1 MLKKIK
7 NNKYFILAT
16 ILILVLICISFF
28 QFYRENFSYVKDY
41 KIIKTNCYEE
51 KDPNHEYCKA
61 FKDRE
66 NLEKYVNVADPKK
79 LYKTYD
85 VITLT
90 CTIVENTIFSALQY
104 FSPLIIALVVLGSI
118 HTQFSSGMFENYLLR
133 MKYSKY
139 LKVNYKIAIKAAL
152 ITPISLVVIF
162 ILSSIF
168 SGFNFSLS
176 NVDTSLSV
184 YSQFKYNNFFLYGF
198 IICVIQFFISL
209 LYANISLCCCKQ
221 NKNKLVAIIMSYVV
235 FIIVDIIVYIVIY
248 AMILNKIFGLR
259 EMTDYFNIA
268 GYWFFGDSINCFI
281 PLIISFILQMISFGI
296 VYKSFKSK
304 EQVVLAYEKQ
314 VS

>member
-1 MLKKIK
+1 
-7 NNKYFILAT
+7 
-16 ILILVLICISFF
+16 
-28 QFYRENFSYVKDY
+28 
-41 KIIKTNCYEE
+41 
-51 KDPNHEYCKA
+51 
-61 FKDRE
+61 
-66 NLEKYVNVADPKK
+66 
-79 LYKTYD
+79 
-85 VITLT
+85 
-90 CTIVENTIFSALQY
+90 
-104 FSPLIIALVVLGSI
+104 
-118 HTQFSSGMFENYLLR
+118 MFENYLLR

-139 LKVNYKIAIKAAL
+139 LKTNYKIAIKAAL

-248 AMILNKIFGLR
+248 AMILNKIFGLK